1 MRITTLIASTV
12 ITILPLGFL
21 VPEVGIKCGG
31 NIGWLY
37 FPTLNKIYVCEVDD
51 NTKFYRDHELGHHFW
66 YKFMDQAQKDK
77 YKILFDKAL
86 KEWTGSFHR
95 EYGMT
100 NIEEDFAENFALMV
114 SKKNSPPKIQVRV
127 RYIKKIF
134 EQE

>member
-1 MRITTLIASTV
+1 MRLTTLIASTV

-21 VPEVGIKCGG
+21 LPETDLKCWDDTGG
-31 NIGWLY
+31 VYLEWLDR
-37 FPTLNKIYVCEVDD
+37 IYVCKWDQF
-51 NTKFYRDHELGHHFW
+51 TKFYRDHELGHHFW
-66 YKFMDQAQKDK
+66 YKFMDQVQKDK

-114 SKKNSPPKIQVRV
+114 AKKNSPPKIQVRV